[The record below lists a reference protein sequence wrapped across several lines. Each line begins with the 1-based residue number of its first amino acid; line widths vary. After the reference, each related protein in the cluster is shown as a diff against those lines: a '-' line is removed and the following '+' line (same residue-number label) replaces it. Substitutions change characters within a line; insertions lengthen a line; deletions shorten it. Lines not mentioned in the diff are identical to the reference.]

1 MTTANGQEY
10 HVGGFIF
17 TAGFDSGNLG
27 GVALE
32 EEDED
37 EEVVA
42 AGRDPSPT
50 LRPSTSPLPGGVGG
64 GGGGYSGGTVKSEWL
79 GYPHFGSSGSGRGWG
94 RF

>member
-50 LRPSTSPLPGGVGG
+50 LRPLEAFVRLEST
-64 GGGGYSGGTVKSEWL
+64 
-79 GYPHFGSSGSGRGWG
+79 GRRRIKNNNELFYWNIYI
-94 RF
+94 FYTKL